1 MRKKTKKTV
10 KKRKRVPDKKQT
22 LPFLKIFL
30 KALPYLFFIGV
41 SFLLYRAGGFILFDS
56 GYFTIKNIEIADQES
71 AQAGA
76 VASKLFDI
84 SKGNNIFN
92 QDLKELEYT
101 IARMH
106 PELKEIVVQR
116 LLPDTIRIAYE
127 QRKPVCQVQ
136 SGYYYLVSDDGVI
149 LPHPQARQQPGLIV
163 ISGLKVSGAHSQ
175 QSARFNE
182 TLKRAID
189 IVMDIQESDISIYKD
204 RIVEINIFDMYN
216 PALFLDDN
224 TRIEIGEYSFK
235 DKAKV
240 LVQILDELKSKN
252 RQARAIDLRFDDIV
266 VVPR

>member
-10 KKRKRVPDKKQT
+10 KKRKRVPEKKLS

-30 KALPYLFFIGV
+30 KALPYLFFVGI
-41 SFLLYRAGGFILFDS
+41 SFLLYRAGDFILFDS
-56 GYFTIKNIEIADQES
+56 GYFTIKNIEAADHES
-71 AQAGA
+71 AQAGS
-76 VASKLFDI
+76 VASRLLDI
-84 SKGNNIFN
+84 SKGNNIFI
-92 QDLKELEYT
+92 QDLKELEYA

-106 PELKEIVVQR
+106 PELKAIVVQR

-149 LPHPQARQQPGLIV
+149 LPHPQAKRQPGLII
-163 ISGLKVSGAHSQ
+163 ISGLKVSGENRP
-175 QSARFNE
+175 QSTRFNDA
-182 TLKRAID
+182 LKRAID
-189 IVMDIQESDISIYKD
+189 IVMDIQKSDISSYQD
-204 RIVEINIFDMYN
+204 RIAEINIFDIHN

-235 DKAKV
+235 DKAGV
-240 LVQILDELKSKN
+240 LVQILDELESKN
-252 RQARAIDLRFDDIV
+252 RKARAIDLRFDDIV